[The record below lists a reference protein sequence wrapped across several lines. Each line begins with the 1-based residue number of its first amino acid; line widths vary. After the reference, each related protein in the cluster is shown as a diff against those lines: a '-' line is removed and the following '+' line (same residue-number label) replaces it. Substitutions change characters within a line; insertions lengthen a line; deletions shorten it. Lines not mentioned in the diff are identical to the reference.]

1 MQCLPN
7 VFIRDQFHNR
17 ALCQHYQPA
26 NRILKIDSCY
36 CRPRSRFKWTIK
48 RMRRGRGA
56 VRQGVMTGSAMSTI
70 VTRLMATLSCL
81 GTTCVPCEGCAMGT
95 WVPRVSHVMGPYES
109 LATRPGVSPRRQLM
123 VEGTSG
129 DTCNWPNINSRSNPR
144 HGAICCCQYLVVR
157 ELCNVIIVGGV
168 RLCQAILGGKC
179 RGSGPAQ
186 QECPLIASVVE

>member
-17 ALCQHYQPA
+17 GLCQHQQPA
-26 NRILKIDSCY
+26 NRILKIDSCCY

-48 RMRRGRGA
+48 WMKRGRGA
-56 VRQGVMTGSAMSTI
+56 VRQRVMIRSAMSTI

-95 WVPRVSHVMGPYES
+95 CVPRVSHVMGPYES
-109 LATRPGVSPRRQLM
+109 LATRSGVSPRRQLM

-129 DTCNWPNINSRSNPR
+129 DTCNWPTIYWRSNPQR
-144 HGAICCCQYLVVR
+144 RGAICCCQHFVIW
-157 ELCNVIIVGGV
+157 ELCKLLFLLV
-168 RLCQAILGGKC
+168 
-179 RGSGPAQ
+179 
-186 QECPLIASVVE
+186 

>member
-56 VRQGVMTGSAMSTI
+56 VRQAVMIGSAMSTI

-95 WVPRVSHVMGPYES
+95 CVPRVTHVMGPYES

-129 DTCNWPNINSRSNPR
+129 DTCNWRRPLTREAT
-144 HGAICCCQYLVVR
+144 HDAVQYAAASTLLSGSCAMLLLLLV
-157 ELCNVIIVGGV
+157 
-168 RLCQAILGGKC
+168 
-179 RGSGPAQ
+179 
-186 QECPLIASVVE
+186 